1 MRNPLVPLLHRV
13 TAGALVLAGSWASV
27 GAPATA
33 ATAPPSREASR
44 VAFAERYHALQH
56 GGIVRAANSSISC
69 RTAGAVKRP
78 LQSAS
83 SACSAARAGKAV
95 VNGRFDT
102 DYIDVD
108 RDPNTYNSSR
118 AEVRLPKGSRVS
130 YARLYWGGNL
140 RVGEQKPRKDNGRV
154 LIAEP
159 GGAYKQVRADT
170 VVGHRAAHGSD
181 AFQASADV
189 TKLVRG
195 SGPGLYT
202 VAQVNVARGR
212 SAAGAW
218 GGWTLVVAYESAA
231 APLRHLALWDGFTAL
246 RNGAGQEIRLRGLRF
261 SAGAGGRA
269 GLVTYDGDRGITGD
283 TLTLRSTR
291 TGTHGQRSRT
301 TVTSL
306 TDPVNP
312 VGDVLN
318 STISEPGTAAP
329 RRVPAYANTL
339 GYDSDVLDLGRG
351 LRGGGD
357 QLAFRL
363 KSQGDVVWAGVLFA
377 AVDAKR

>member
-27 GAPATA
+27 GAPANA
-33 ATAPPSREASR
+33 STAPPSREASR

-69 RTAGAVKRP
+69 RTTGAVGGSR
-78 LQSAS
+78 QSTAPG
-83 SACSAARAGKAV
+83 CPAARAGQAA

-102 DYIDVD
+102 DYIDID
-108 RDPNTYNSSR
+108 RDPNTYNSSQ
-118 AEVRLPKGSRVS
+118 AEVRLPKGSRIS

-159 GGAYKQVRADT
+159 GGAYKEVLADT
-170 VVGHRAAHGSD
+170 VVGHRVANGAD
-181 AFQASADV
+181 AFHASANV
-189 TKLVRG
+189 TKLVRA

-212 SAAGAW
+212 SGAGAW
-218 GGWTLVVAYESAA
+218 GGWTLVVAYESPA
-231 APLRHLALWDGFTAL
+231 APLRHLALWDGFDAL
-246 RNGAGQEIRLRGLRF
+246 KDGAEREIRLTGLRF
-261 SAGAGGRA
+261 PAGAGGRV
-269 GLVTYDGDRGITGD
+269 GLVTYDGDRGIPGD
-283 TLTLRSTR
+283 TLTLRTTR
-291 TGTHGQRSRT
+291 TGTHGQRSRA
-301 TVTSL
+301 TVTPL
-306 TDPVNP
+306 ADPKNP
-312 VGDVLN
+312 VGDVFN
-318 STISEPGTAAP
+318 STISEPGTSAP
-329 RRVPAYANTL
+329 KRVPAYANTL
-339 GYDSDVLDLGRG
+339 GYDSDVLDLGPG

-363 KSQGDVVWAGVLFA
+363 KSQGDVVWAGALFA
-377 AVDAKR
+377 AVDAQR